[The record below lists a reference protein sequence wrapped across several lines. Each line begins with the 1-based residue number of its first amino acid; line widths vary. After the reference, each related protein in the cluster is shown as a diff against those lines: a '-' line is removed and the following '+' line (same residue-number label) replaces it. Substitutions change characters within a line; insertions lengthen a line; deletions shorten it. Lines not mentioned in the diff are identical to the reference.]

1 MVFGLT
7 LPVAFGG
14 FGVGLVVV
22 FAVIVWLRLQDI
34 EFDVDD
40 LRVEQNKLID
50 KVHEIAGTTRDEN
63 GDDSND
69 SG

>member
-1 MVFGLT
+1 MFGLT

-22 FAVIVWLRLQDI
+22 FAIVVWLRLQDI

-40 LRVEQNKLID
+40 LRVEQDKLID
-50 KVHEIAGTTRDEN
+50 KVHEIAGTTREN
-63 GDDSND
+63 GSDSND
-69 SG
+69 PG